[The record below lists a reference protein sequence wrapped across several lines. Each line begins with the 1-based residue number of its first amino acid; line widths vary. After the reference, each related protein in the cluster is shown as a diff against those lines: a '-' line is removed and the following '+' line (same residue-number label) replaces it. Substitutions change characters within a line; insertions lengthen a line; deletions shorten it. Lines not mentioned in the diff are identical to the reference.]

1 MKTAIAL
8 ALAAAFALPALSIAQ
23 ASDDS
28 RYENRARHERHQ
40 DFRKE
45 SRDDDGRYAYNG
57 DRRHDEGE
65 RHSKRHSERHLE
77 RHGDND

>member
-28 RYENRARHERHQ
+28 RYERHQ

-77 RHGDND
+77 RHSDND